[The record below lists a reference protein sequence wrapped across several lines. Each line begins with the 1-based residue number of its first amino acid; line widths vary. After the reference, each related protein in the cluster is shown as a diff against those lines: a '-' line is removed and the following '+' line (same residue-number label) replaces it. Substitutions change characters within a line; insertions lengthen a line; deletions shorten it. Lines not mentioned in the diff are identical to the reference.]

1 MHAVSNASVL
11 YFCSNSDVKP
21 AARSVGATGVVMLKT
36 SKSDGRRKL
45 GHGAE
50 TNSMLFDL
58 RWRWRWRVA
67 AVAVASGGG
76 GGRGTAFWAARRLNH
91 LAMPS
96 AEAYM
101 NMWFPS
107 LERGGLP

>member
-11 YFCSNSDVKP
+11 YFCSLSDVKP
-21 AARSVGATGVVMLKT
+21 AARCSVATGVVMLKT

-50 TNSMLFDL
+50 MNSILFDL
-58 RWRWRWRVA
+58 
-67 AVAVASGGG
+67 
-76 GGRGTAFWAARRLNH
+76 
-91 LAMPS
+91 AMPR